1 MCWCQTVFYDWL
13 AAIPATLEDHIFRY
27 RGRAEGGQLEALF
40 IGALCFDYWTDPNP
54 KVQWGRVIFAIP
66 RETWYWLSSA

>member
-27 RGRAEGGQLEALF
+27 RGRAEGGQPEALF
-40 IGALCFDYWTDPNP
+40 IGALCFDYWTDPN
-54 KVQWGRVIFAIP
+54 
-66 RETWYWLSSA
+66 SSKGAVGTGDLCDPT